1 MRNIGRV
8 LNGTPVRWLI
18 FLISVKRSTTGS
30 VQSLGVTIQLVEKTF
45 LEAGHPRGGFKVGGW
60 QGIVLWASGTMQPNR
75 TEDQHNFQTLGV
87 HRCFFP
93 RQLRCPFRPQGL
105 HHRALAWGYR

>member
-30 VQSLGVTIQLVEKTF
+30 VQSLGVTTQLVEKTY
-45 LEAGHPRGGFKVGGW
+45 LEAGNPLDGFEVG
-60 QGIVLWASGTMQPNR
+60 R
-75 TEDQHNFQTLGV
+75 
-87 HRCFFP
+87 
-93 RQLRCPFRPQGL
+93 
-105 HHRALAWGYR
+105 